1 MNCYYLYAYRI
12 ITDDGGLQLKKTFPV
27 KQKRSHIR
35 STFCPLMSFRQGA
48 CVSEYDFFFSK
59 MFINKLKPLIYMN
72 MGHFLL

>member
-1 MNCYYLYAYRI
+1 MNCYYLYVYRI

-48 CVSEYDFFFSK
+48 CVSEYKFFNK
-59 MFINKLKPLIYMN
+59 IFINKLKPLKLNTVGI
-72 MGHFLL
+72 

>member
-1 MNCYYLYAYRI
+1 MNFYYLYAYRI

-48 CVSEYDFFFSK
+48 CVSEYKFLNK
-59 MFINKLKPLIYMN
+59 IFINKLKPLKLNTVGI
-72 MGHFLL
+72 